1 MAIESDTE
9 RAVLLS
15 TSDFAQ
21 TATYTPSGGSAST
34 INGIFDN
41 GDGLVDL
48 GGRVGVTA
56 GDPSFVCRT
65 SDVSSAAEGDALVT
79 GSTNYTIRDVIDDGT
94 GMTTLVLEAD

>member
-9 RAVLLS
+9 RAVFLA

-21 TATYTPSGGSAST
+21 AATYTPSGGSGAS
-34 INGIFDN
+34 INGVFDN

-56 GDPSFVCRT
+56 GAP
-65 SDVSSAAEGDALVT
+65 ALYVAPA
-79 GSTNYTIRDVIDDGT
+79 V
-94 GMTTLVLEAD
+94 LVAQRKAMP

>member
-9 RAVLLS
+9 RVVLLS

-21 TATYTPSGGSAST
+21 SATYTPSGGSAST
-34 INGIFDN
+34 ISGIFDN

-56 GDPSFVCRT
+56 SDPGFHCRT
-65 SDVSSAAEGDALVT
+65 SDVSSVAEGAALVA
-79 GSTNYTIRDVIDDGT
+79 GSVK
-94 GMTTLVLEAD
+94 LHHP